1 VKNETS
7 KAKEL
12 FMSKKFTAIIFDMD
26 GVLVDSEIF
35 YYQRRKD
42 FLQAYNLSFDKIPLP
57 ELVGADM
64 RSLWQKIAAAN
75 QCTLDIP
82 YMTEKYLDYKKKHP
96 LNYKELIIKDAK
108 GILQLLKNQNY
119 KLGLASSST
128 KAAIEEVLAVAELET
143 FFDVIVS
150 GADFERSK
158 PAPDIYQYVTK
169 VLAVEP
175 KDCLAIEDSEKGI
188 QSAKSAGLTVWAIRD
203 QQFGMD
209 QSQADELIAG
219 LSDLKKMLKNK

>member
-1 VKNETS
+1 
-7 KAKEL
+7 
-12 FMSKKFTAIIFDMD
+12 
-26 GVLVDSEIF
+26 
-35 YYQRRKD
+35 
-42 FLQAYNLSFDKIPLP
+42 
-57 ELVGADM
+57 
-64 RSLWQKIAAAN
+64 
-75 QCTLDIP
+75 
-82 YMTEKYLDYKKKHP
+82 